1 MPNYDILGITVRFPY
16 NAYDCQ
22 IKLMESVIKSLKEGS
37 NALVESPTGNNTV
50 FIIGTGKTLCLL
62 CSVLAWREALA
73 AKNQLQQLDSTNKNT
88 LLKSLEEAVFSK
100 TENNALAEIPKIYYA
115 SRTHSQLSQVMKE
128 LKNTSYKPNVSVLGS
143 RDQLCI
149 HEDVYKAPS
158 FAKTGMCRVKVAK
171 KSCSFYAG
179 AKAKKNVDEILDIEE
194 LVSFGKKSNSCPYYL
209 SREMQSNADIIF
221 LPYNYLIDSNTR
233 KSQNLDVKNAI
244 IIFDEGIF
252 VSPKKST

>member
-16 NAYDCQ
+16 NAYECQ
-22 IKLMESVIKSLKEGS
+22 IKLMESVIASLKSGT
-37 NALVESPTGNNTV
+37 NALVESPT
-50 FIIGTGKTLCLL
+50 GTGKTLCLL

-73 AKNQLQQLDSTNKNT
+73 ARNQLQELESSNKKELLNT
-88 LLKSLEEAVFSK
+88 LEEAVFSK
-100 TENNALAEIPKIYYA
+100 AGKLTEIPKIYYA

-128 LKNTSYKPNVSVLGS
+128 LKNTTYKPTVSVLGS

-171 KSCSFYAG
+171 KACSFYAG
-179 AKAKKNVDEILDIEE
+179 AKIRKNVEAILDIEE
-194 LVSFGKKSNSCPYYL
+194 LASFGKKNNACPYYL

-221 LPYNYLIDSNTR
+221 LPYNYLIDASAR
-233 KSQNLDVKNAI
+233 KSQNIDVKNAI
-244 IIFDEGIF
+244 IIFDEG
-252 VSPKKST
+252 K